1 MNIRNALAA
10 ALIATTALGASTA
23 AQAQEQAVASRVV
36 VGLGAWIAA
45 QGNAALAEV
54 REDLKQDLREAM
66 KPLLPESAPAPEA
79 PQQVQQSA

>member
-1 MNIRNALAA
+1 MNIRTALAA
-10 ALIATTALGASTA
+10 ALLAATTLGASSV
-23 AQAQEQAVASRVV
+23 AQAQDQNVSSRVV

-54 REDLKQDLREAM
+54 REDLKQDLRDAM
-66 KPLLPESAPAPEA
+66 KPLLPESEPAPEA